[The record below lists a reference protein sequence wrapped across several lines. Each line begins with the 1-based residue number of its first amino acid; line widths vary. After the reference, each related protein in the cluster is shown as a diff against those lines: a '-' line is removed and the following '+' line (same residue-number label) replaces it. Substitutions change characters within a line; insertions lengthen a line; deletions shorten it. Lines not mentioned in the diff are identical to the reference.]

1 VPRCA
6 GRTHNHQIQRLT
18 VGYPRSN
25 FTSILSICRQ
35 KIDLFIQEV
44 HFLYKVYALTPEGWR
59 GEMKGRVP
67 LLQHEKALIINTT
80 LFSKEDYKA
89 SLEKP
94 MTQII
99 DNWGLRYPGVKKVEH
114 VYFYRVPVT
123 DDETR
128 RCYLKQAYKL
138 GRNFAQ

>member
-1 VPRCA
+1 
-6 GRTHNHQIQRLT
+6 
-18 VGYPRSN
+18 
-25 FTSILSICRQ
+25 
-35 KIDLFIQEV
+35 
-44 HFLYKVYALTPEGWR
+44 VYALTPEGWR

-80 LFSKEDYKA
+80 LFSEEDYKA

-128 RCYLKQAYKL
+128 RCYLEQAYKL
-138 GRNFAQ
+138 AGILPGR